1 MILTYIIKGNEKNKT
16 LKDIL
21 KNKLYISTKSL
32 TNLKQNG
39 GITVNDKNVN
49 VTYIVNTNDRIK
61 VDFSKKTKTK
71 PSFLD
76 KFEIV
81 NKKINILYEDEY
93 LLVVNK
99 DINTPIHP
107 SAYNYTNRFSNY
119 VAYYLKKQNI
129 DGIHIITRLDKNT
142 SGICIFAKNEYIQ
155 ELFTRKKEDINLTK
169 EYIAIVNNIIKV
181 DHDVITKK
189 IARKKNSIITR
200 EINEQEGEFA
210 KTEFFVLKRNYNKN
224 YTVVKLILHTGRTH
238 QIRVHMLSIGHILL
252 GDDLYAKEYNIK
264 NISKYITRQAL
275 HAYKVSF
282 NHPITNKKIEIIAKI
297 PEDMNKLIK
306 NDS

>member
-107 SAYNYTNRFSNY
+107 SANNYTNTLSNY